1 MVERGRRGDPNLA
14 TVARLAG
21 VSVPT
26 VSKVI
31 NGRSGVS
38 PTTRRRVEAIL
49 HEQGY
54 RRPQSV
60 GPVPILEVAFRALE
74 SHLAV
79 EILRGVETVARQHE
93 LAVAFT
99 EIDGRRGAGSERSEM
114 SRLRPA
120 TRDTSPPAGRT
131 WIDEILARRP
141 TGLIAVYFESDPRQ
155 QARLATSSIPVV
167 ALDPTGEP
175 LHDTPSVG
183 ATNWSGGLTAT
194 RHLLSLGHRRLAMVN
209 GPADFL
215 CARARLDGFRA
226 ALDEARLPFEPEL
239 VRPGRFRFEDGVE
252 QGLKLLR
259 MKRRPTAI
267 FAANDMQALGV
278 YAAAHKL
285 GLRVPDDLSV
295 IGFDDV
301 EFGQWAT
308 PPLTT
313 IRQPL
318 AEMGATA
325 ARLVVELANGQQP
338 AHNRVEL
345 ATTLVERS
353 STAPPATR

>member
-1 MVERGRRGDPNLA
+1 MVERGRRSDPNLA

-38 PTTRRRVEAIL
+38 PTTRHRVEAIL

-79 EILRGVETVARQHE
+79 EILRGVETVAREHE

-99 EIDGRRGAGSERSEM
+99 EIDGRHGS
-114 SRLRPA
+114 
-120 TRDTSPPAGRT
+120 GRT
-131 WIDEILARRP
+131 WIDQILARRP

-194 RHLLSLGHRRLAMVN
+194 RHLLGLGHRRLAMIN

-239 VRPGRFRFEDGVE
+239 VRPGQFRFEDGVE
-252 QGLKLLR
+252 QGLELLR

-278 YAAAHKL
+278 YAAAHQL

-301 EFGQWAT
+301 EFGQWAV

-325 ARLVVELANGQQP
+325 ARLVIELASGRQP
-338 AHNRVEL
+338 AHTRMEL

-353 STAPPATR
+353 STAPPAR

>member
-1 MVERGRRGDPNLA
+1 MVERGRRGDPTIA

-31 NGRSGVS
+31 NGRAGVAA
-38 PTTRRRVEAIL
+38 TTRRRVEAIL

-54 RRPQSV
+54 RRPQSMV
-60 GPVPILEVAFRALE
+60 PVPILEVAFRALE

-79 EILRGVETVARQHE
+79 EILRGVELVAREHE
-93 LAVAFT
+93 LAVGFT
-99 EIDGRRGAGSERSEM
+99 EIDGRCG
-114 SRLRPA
+114 
-120 TRDTSPPAGRT
+120 AGRT
-131 WIDEILARRP
+131 WIDQILSRRP

-155 QARLATSSIPVV
+155 QSRLATSSIPVV

-194 RHLLSLGHRRLAMVN
+194 RHLLSLGHRRIAMVN

-226 ALDEARLPFEPEL
+226 ALDEAGLPFEPEL
-239 VRPGRFRFEDGVE
+239 VRPGRFRFEDGLE
-252 QGLKLLR
+252 QGLSLLGGQ
-259 MKRRPTAI
+259 RRPTAV

-278 YAAAHKL
+278 YAAAYRM
-285 GLRVPDDLSV
+285 GLRIPEDLSV

-301 EFGQWAT
+301 EFGQWAV

-318 AEMGATA
+318 AEMGAAA
-325 ARLVVELANGQQP
+325 ARLVVELAGGQRP
-338 AHNRVEL
+338 AQTRVEL

-353 STAPPATR
+353 STAPPAAV